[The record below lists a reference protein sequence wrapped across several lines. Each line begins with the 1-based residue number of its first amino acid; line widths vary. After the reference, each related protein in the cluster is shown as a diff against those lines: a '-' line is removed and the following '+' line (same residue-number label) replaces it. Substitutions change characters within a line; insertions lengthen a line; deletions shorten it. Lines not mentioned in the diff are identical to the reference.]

1 MNTAAPI
8 QTRFVL
14 LLGIVA
20 ALGLAAFMVMR
31 GGLVGGDETT
41 SPVSPVAATPATA
54 AKTPAKAA
62 ATPAK
67 LRAAKA
73 APKIVLNAGLPANL
87 ARQLR
92 REPVVV
98 AAVFA
103 PGAGDLGAV
112 AQARTGAREV
122 GAGFVTLNALNE
134 KHARA
139 IESLAGTISSPAVLV
154 FKRPGVVKLRLDGF
168 ADSTLV
174 AQAAQNAG
182 ARARAR

>member
-31 GGLVGGDETT
+31 GGLVGGDDT
-41 SPVSPVAATPATA
+41 STA
-54 AKTPAKAA
+54 SALERTPAKAAKAPAKA

-73 APKIVLNAGLPANL
+73 APKVVLNPGLPANL
-87 ARQLR
+87 ARELR
-92 REPVVV
+92 RERVVV
-98 AAVFA
+98 AAVYA
-103 PGAGDLGAV
+103 PGAGDLAAL
-112 AQARTGAREV
+112 AQARAGAREV
-122 GAGFVTLNALNE
+122 GAGFVTLNVLRE

-139 IESLAGTISSPAVLV
+139 LESLAGPISDPSVLV
-154 FKRPGVVKLRLDGF
+154 FKRPGVVKLRLEGF

-174 AQAAQNAG
+174 AQAAHNAG
-182 ARARAR
+182 ARAR